1 MEHLR
6 HVTDEVGRLREEVPC
21 GRSRTEGLRP
31 TVSRPHVAFIGL
43 GSNLSDPAAQ
53 VTQALDMLDGLPQT
67 RLLRRSSLY
76 RSAPVGYLD
85 QPDFINA
92 VAQVETGLAPRA
104 LLDALLALE
113 HDCGRTR
120 EFRNAPR
127 TLDLDVL
134 LYDGLVHHEHGLTI
148 PHPQM
153 HLRAFVLQPLLEI
166 APQCV
171 IPGVGAAADAAKS
184 CADQQLEKLI

>member
-1 MEHLR
+1 MK
-6 HVTDEVGRLREEVPC
+6 
-21 GRSRTEGLRP
+21 
-31 TVSRPHVAFIGL
+31 HVAFIGL
-43 GSNLSDPAAQ
+43 GSNLADPVAQ
-53 VTQALDMLDGLPQT
+53 VSHALEALGHLPQT
-67 RLLRRSSLY
+67 RVTRHSSLY

-92 VAQVETGLAPRA
+92 VAQLETELAPRA

-113 HDCGRTR
+113 QDNGRTR
-120 EFRNAPR
+120 EFCNAPR

-134 LYDGLVHHEHGLTI
+134 LYDDLQHHEHGLTV

-166 APQCV
+166 APDCV
-171 IPGVGAAADAAKS
+171 IPGVGLAADAAKA
-184 CADQQLEKLI
+184 CEDQQLEKLF

>member
-1 MEHLR
+1 MK
-6 HVTDEVGRLREEVPC
+6 
-21 GRSRTEGLRP
+21 
-31 TVSRPHVAFIGL
+31 HVAFIGL
-43 GSNLSDPAAQ
+43 GSNLADTVAQ
-53 VTQALDMLDGLPQT
+53 VSRALAALGGLRQT
-67 RLLRRSSLY
+67 RLVQRSSLY

-92 VAQVETGLAPRA
+92 VAQLETEMAPRA

-113 HDCGRTR
+113 HQCGRTR
-120 EFRNAPR
+120 EFSNAPR

-134 LYDGLVHHEHGLTI
+134 LYDDLIHHEHGLTI

-166 APQCV
+166 APDCV
-171 IPGVGAAADAAKS
+171 IPGIGTAAEAARR
-184 CADQQLEKLI
+184 CRDQQLEKL

>member
-1 MEHLR
+1 MQ
-6 HVTDEVGRLREEVPC
+6 T
-21 GRSRTEGLRP
+21 
-31 TVSRPHVAFIGL
+31 AFIGL
-43 GSNLSDPAAQ
+43 GSNLNDPRGQVRHAMAAL
-53 VTQALDMLDGLPQT
+53 ADLPRS
-67 RLLRRSSLY
+67 RLLAQSSLW

-92 VAQVETGLAPRA
+92 VAKLETELAPRE

-113 HDCGRTR
+113 HDNGRTR

-127 TLDLDVL
+127 TLDLDLL
-134 LYDGLVHHEHGLTI
+134 LYGDLQHHEHGLTV

-166 APQCV
+166 EPGCM
-171 IPGVGAAADAAKS
+171 IPGVGPAAEALKQCAGQDLEQLADGA
-184 CADQQLEKLI
+184 

>member
-1 MEHLR
+1 MEHI
-6 HVTDEVGRLREEVPC
+6 
-21 GRSRTEGLRP
+21 
-31 TVSRPHVAFIGL
+31 AFVGL
-43 GSNLSDPAAQ
+43 GSNLADPVEQ
-53 VTQALDMLDGLPQT
+53 VTHALAALDSLPQT
-67 RLLRRSSLY
+67 RVLRRSSLY
-76 RSAPVGYLD
+76 RSAPVGYLE

-92 VAQVETGLAPRA
+92 VAQLETELAPHA

-113 HDCGRTR
+113 HECGRTR

-134 LYDGLVHHEHGLTI
+134 LYDDLVHHEHGLTV

-166 APQCV
+166 APACV
-171 IPGVGAAADAAKS
+171 IPGVGAAAEAAKV
-184 CADQQLEKLI
+184 CEDQQLEKLI